1 MAAQIFLGILGL
13 VVALILFSQW
23 RMSHLSRGLRGQP
36 APTGARSHPQ
46 GVLYYF
52 YSPRCGPCRAM
63 GPVIDR
69 VTETHPGQVVK
80 VDVGE
85 EPQLA
90 AAFRVAGTPT
100 TMLLRDGEIVEVML
114 GAKSQ
119 KRLEALLQGDAP
131 HSQPD

>member
-23 RMSHLSRGLRGQP
+23 RMSRLGHGLRGQP
-36 APTGARSHPQ
+36 APVEARSHPQ

-69 VTETHPGQVVK
+69 VAEAHPDQVVK

-100 TMLLRDGEIVEVML
+100 TMLIRDGRIIEVML
-114 GAKSQ
+114 GAKPQ
-119 KRLEALLQGDAP
+119 KHLEALLQGDAP
-131 HSQPD
+131 SSD

>member
-23 RMSHLSRGLRGQP
+23 RISHLSRGLRGQP
-36 APTGARSHPQ
+36 APAAARSHPQ

-69 VTETHPGQVVK
+69 VAEAHPGQVVK
-80 VDVGE
+80 VDIGE

-100 TMLLRDGEIVEVML
+100 TMLVKRGEITEVML
-114 GAKSQ
+114 GTKSPQ
-119 KRLEALLQGDAP
+119 RLEALLQGNDLR
-131 HSQPD
+131 SQPD